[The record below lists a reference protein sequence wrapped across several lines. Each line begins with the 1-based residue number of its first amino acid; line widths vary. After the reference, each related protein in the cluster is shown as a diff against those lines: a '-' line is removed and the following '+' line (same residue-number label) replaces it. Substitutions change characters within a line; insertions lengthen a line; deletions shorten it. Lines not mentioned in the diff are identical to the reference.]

1 MTSPDGLVRYNVLA
15 HEMIES
21 SGTSLTASE
30 RFVYLAPE
38 VDALIAKLREMYVLE
53 GRKSMVLLEELTAE
67 RARAEA
73 FAKYVPNFAQNR
85 YFNTDGQY
93 AYERTIGEVR
103 ARFDEVCEGEHF
115 TVVKPDSDLGYVI
128 CIGGIQPREHVIE
141 LLKERLARE
150 YVDYL
155 SATEG
160 KGDAAL
166 APTAETGKAE

>member
-1 MTSPDGLVRYNVLA
+1 VTSPDGLERYAVTKR
-15 HEMIES
+15 H
-21 SGTSLTASE
+21 
-30 RFVYLAPE
+30 FYLAPE